1 MPLKHSFILF
11 SLSLKGDLFD
21 NSTLFSCH
29 QHSIFAQV
37 LNKDDFSAN
46 CRSNHQNIPLKFS
59 IIKITYVIIH
69 PPPKTTPY
77 VFFCISFLL
86 SWLKFSL
93 WFILKTF
100 SAAVKIW
107 WYKYSCGLFFNALFQ
122 FLTAFFFLLKIFF
135 SSLIFFSFKLIE
147 LF

>member
-1 MPLKHSFILF
+1 MVCPYWLLSSIFKFFVDILF
-11 SLSLKGDLFD
+11 VYPCPLISKWNIVFSLFD
-21 NSTLFSCH
+21 KRICVS
-29 QHSIFAQV
+29 
-37 LNKDDFSAN
+37 
-46 CRSNHQNIPLKFS
+46 KFS